1 MKYDLSKKTNRFAKR
16 TLAAFSETLL
26 ELIKEE
32 SFEDITI
39 NQLCERC
46 NYPRATF
53 YNYFEDIY
61 DLLNYCFSLVQ
72 GVINIEYSYELSEEE
87 RTMFLF
93 EVFYDYLS
101 GQKDVIKQI
110 KQYNPADGVLMSCLW
125 KYMKE
130 QVTSIMSECPYSKDL
145 PVSQD
150 ILVAHY
156 SNTIQLI
163 LEQSFFVKN
172 SISKKEATEAIQF
185 LIGSIEKEKWKK

>member
-16 TLAAFSETLL
+16 TLTAFSETLL
-26 ELIKEE
+26 ELLTEE
-32 SFEDITI
+32 AFETITI

-46 NYPRATF
+46 NYPRSTF

-61 DLLNYCFSLVQ
+61 DLLNYCFDVMQ
-72 GVINIEYSYELSEEE
+72 GLLNIERSYELSEEE

-93 EVFYDYLS
+93 EIIYDYLNE
-101 GQKDVIKQI
+101 QKEVIKQI
-110 KQYNPADGVLMSCLW
+110 TKYNPADGVLMSCLW
-125 KYMKE
+125 KYMKV
-130 QVTSIMSECPYSKDL
+130 QVTAIISECPYSEGL
-145 PVSQD
+145 PVSRD

-156 SNTIQLI
+156 SNTLQLI
-163 LEQSFFVKN
+163 LEQSFFGKN